1 MQKSTM
7 RSVSSETLSV
17 LEAALQA
24 EHKHRLRTNR
34 LVHYQPY
41 PKQKA
46 FHDYGRTCRQRLLR
60 AGNQQGKTF
69 SGAMEMAMHL
79 TGLYP
84 AWWLGRRFAQP
95 VSAWAACDTGE
106 TTRDNP
112 QRALMGPQGEW
123 GTGAIPLSALV
134 EAKRGQGVGD
144 LVDTVQVRHVS
155 GGTSLLGFKRYDQG
169 RQAWQGP
176 ARHVIWCDEEPPED
190 IYDEALARLI
200 ATDGMIFTTFT
211 PLLGMSRVV
220 ARLMRAHDGVTSA
233 DVNMTLADAQHIS
246 ADRHRE
252 IIETF
257 PEHERDAR
265 ISGIPALGSGRVFPL
280 QSADI
285 RCRAFEVP
293 EDWPVIGGLDFGW
306 DHPFAAVK
314 LAWDR
319 DGDCVYIT
327 QAWRVRQQTPANHAS
342 ALRKWGGMLQWAW
355 PHDGLA
361 TDKGSGRQLMSIYDE
376 EGLSMLPVHATHA
389 AGGNHVEPGIIDMLG
404 RMKTGRLKV
413 FEHLTD
419 WFQEFE
425 SYHRDNGL
433 IVKRDDDLMSATR
446 IALMMLRHARPATGF
461 ETGTVFAAND
471 PGLPHDRLDR

>member
-1 MQKSTM
+1 MSQYK
-7 RSVSSETLSV
+7 
-17 LEAALQA
+17 
-24 EHKHRLRTNR
+24 
-34 LVHYQPY
+34 PY

-46 FHDYGRTCRQRLLR
+46 FHDFGRTCRQRLLR

-84 AWWLGRRFAQP
+84 DWWQGRRFTHP
-95 VSAWAACDTGE
+95 ISAWAACDTGE

-112 QRALMGPQGEW
+112 QRALMGPQGAW
-123 GTGAIPLSALV
+123 GTGAIPLACLI
-134 EAKRGQGVGD
+134 ETKRGQAVGD
-144 LVDTVQVRHVS
+144 LIDTVMVRHVS

-176 ARHVIWCDEEPPED
+176 AKHVIWCDEEPPQD

-211 PLLGMSRVV
+211 PLLGMSRIVS
-220 ARLMRAHDGVTSA
+220 RLMRAHDGQSCA
-233 DVNMTLADAQHIS
+233 DVNMTLADALHIS
-246 ADRHRE
+246 ADRHRA

-293 EDWPVIGGLDFGW
+293 DDWPVIGGLDFGW

-319 DGDCVYIT
+319 DGDCVYVT
-327 QAWRVRQQTPANHAS
+327 QTYRARQETPATHAS
-342 ALRKWGGMLQWAW
+342 ALRKWGDTLQWAW

-361 TDKGSGRQLMSIYDE
+361 TEKGSGRQLKASYAQ
-376 EGLSMLPVHATHA
+376 EGLAMLPEHATHA
-389 AGGNHVEPGIIDMLG
+389 SGGYSVEPGLLDMLG
-404 RMKTGRLKV
+404 RMKTARLKV
-413 FEHLTD
+413 FEHLGD

-425 SYHRDNGL
+425 AYHRVNGL
-433 IVKRDDDLMSATR
+433 VVKRDDDVMSATR
-446 IALMMLRHARPATGF
+446 IALMMLRHARPPGGLEA
-461 ETGTVFAAND
+461 GTWFPPEGTSLAR
-471 PGLPHDRLDR
+471 DRIDV

>member
-1 MQKSTM
+1 MHSL
-7 RSVSSETLSV
+7 SSGQLGA
-17 LEAALQA
+17 LEAAVESERQKRQA
-24 EHKHRLRTNR
+24 RNR
-34 LVHYQPY
+34 ISRYEPY

-79 TGLYP
+79 TGDYP
-84 AWWLGRRFAQP
+84 PWWEGRRFTHP

-112 QRALMGPQGEW
+112 QRALMGPQGAW
-123 GTGAIPLSALV
+123 GTGAIPLAALI
-134 EAKRGQGVGD
+134 ETKRGQGVGD
-144 LVDTVQVRHVS
+144 LIDTVSVRHVS

-176 ARHVIWCDEEPPED
+176 AKHVIWCDEEPPEE
-190 IYDEALARLI
+190 IYNEALARLI
-200 ATDGMIFTTFT
+200 ATDGMLYTTFT

-220 ARLMRAHDGVTSA
+220 TRLMKGHDGVTCA
-233 DVNMTLADAQHIS
+233 DVNMTLEDARHIS
-246 ADRHRE
+246 PDRHRDV
-252 IIETF
+252 ISAF

-265 ISGIPALGSGRVFPL
+265 ISGIPALGSGRVFPVS
-280 QSADI
+280 SADI
-285 RCRAFEVP
+285 RCRAFDIP

-319 DGDCVYIT
+319 DGDCVYVT
-327 QAWRVRQQTPANHAS
+327 QAWRARRQTPAMHAS
-342 ALRKWGGMLQWAW
+342 ALRKWGHDLPWAW

-361 TDKGSGRQLMSIYDE
+361 TDKGSGRQLMAIYQD
-376 EGLSMLPVHATHA
+376 EGLEMVPVHATHA
-389 AGGNHVEPGIIDMLG
+389 SGGYNVEPGIIDMLG
-404 RMKTGRLKV
+404 RMKTGRLRV
-413 FEHLTD
+413 FEQLGE

-425 SYHRDNGL
+425 SYHRENGL
-433 IVKRDDDLMSATR
+433 IVKLDDDLMSATR
-446 IALMMLRHARPATGF
+446 IALMMLRYARPAAGV
-461 ETGTVFAAND
+461 ETGTWISPGRAND
-471 PGLPHDRLDR
+471 DWDNEEGS